1 MAMTGGPRPNAGP
14 NRKVKVAS
22 TFLHS
27 SLAASAT
34 DWIADQI
41 LSGGIQPGEKLTET
55 GLADLMGISR
65 SPVREALR
73 ELSRG
78 GLITIEPRRGAFV
91 AELDGRHAAELYVCR
106 LMMEPQCVAQS
117 VAAMDERLWADLDD
131 MFTVM
136 KRTVDERDAAGY
148 VAALK
153 AYNWALLNGCPNRT
167 LFGFAETSWRS
178 SLRYWDLL
186 MRGSANYLPQSLRR
200 NRTVHT
206 AVRAGDPARAEAAE
220 IAVLEYGRDQLAKL
234 LKRYRPVGE

>member
-1 MAMTGGPRPNAGP
+1 
-14 NRKVKVAS
+14 VAPS
-22 TFLHS
+22 AFSHA

-34 DWIADQI
+34 DWIADRI
-41 LSGGIQPGEKLTET
+41 LQGGILPGQKLTEV
-55 GLADLMGISR
+55 GLAEMMGISR

-91 AELDGRHAAELYVCR
+91 AELDGRHAADLYVCR
-106 LMMEPQCVAQS
+106 LMLEPKCIALS
-117 VAAMDERLWADLDD
+117 VAAMDDALRGDLDA
-131 MFTVM
+131 MFAVV
-136 KRTVDERDAAGY
+136 KRTVDERDPAGY
-148 VAALK
+148 VSALK
-153 AYNWALLNGCPNRT
+153 AYNWTLLNGCPNRT

-200 NRTVHT
+200 NRTVHV
-206 AVRAGDPARAEAAE
+206 AVATGDAARAESAE

-234 LKRYRPVGE
+234 LKRYRPAVAPRGAETDSIG